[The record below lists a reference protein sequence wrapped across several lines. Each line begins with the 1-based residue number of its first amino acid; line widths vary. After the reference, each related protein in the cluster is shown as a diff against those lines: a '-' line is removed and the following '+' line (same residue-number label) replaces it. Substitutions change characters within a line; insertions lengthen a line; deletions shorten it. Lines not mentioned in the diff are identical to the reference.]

1 MLDVLITLDRKMFLF
16 VQEHM
21 HTPFFD
27 FWMPII
33 TDFDYTIWKIPI
45 WKIAIILFLLSL
57 AIWGGKKGRIVAG
70 LVLVVFGLANLMS
83 SDLMKPIFS
92 RARPYMSFKQISPL
106 VESAPRYSFPST
118 HATNIFATMLLL
130 AFYYR
135 KFLLLN
141 LFIAFMVSFSRVYVG
156 VHYPSDVVAGAI
168 LGTACACVVVG
179 IERLINKK
187 CPTIQLSKPSAEN
200 ADKETNC

>member
-1 MLDVLITLDRKMFLF
+1 MIDALIALDKKMFLF

-21 HTPFFD
+21 HNVFLD

-33 TDFDYTIWKIPI
+33 TNFDYWKIPI
-45 WKIAIILFLLSL
+45 VLFLLFL

-70 LVLVVFGLANLMS
+70 LVLAVFVIANLMS
-83 SDLMKPIFS
+83 SEMIKPIFS
-92 RARPYMSFKQISPL
+92 RARPYMLFSEVSPL
-106 VESAPRYSFPST
+106 IESSPRYSFPST

-135 KFLLLN
+135 RFLLLN
-141 LFIAFMVSFSRVYVG
+141 LFIAFAVSFSRVYVG

-179 IERLINKK
+179 IERLVNKK
-187 CPTIQLSKPSAEN
+187 IPTIQLSSLLKTEEIKTGK
-200 ADKETNC
+200 KE